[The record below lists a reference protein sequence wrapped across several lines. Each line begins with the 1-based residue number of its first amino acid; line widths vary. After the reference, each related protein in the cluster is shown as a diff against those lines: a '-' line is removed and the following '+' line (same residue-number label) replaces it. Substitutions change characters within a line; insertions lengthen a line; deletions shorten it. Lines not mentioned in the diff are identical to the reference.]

1 MEGDV
6 KMEKIKREKLIMK
19 IICTS
24 LAVILWFYVSYF
36 ENPTMTKT
44 VDDVPVTITDE
55 QLDRLEKKGLSIQ
68 YISKDSVD
76 VKVTAR
82 RLTLATQTRRS
93 LSAYV
98 NISSI
103 SKSGTYY
110 LPANVVSDDGA
121 DATYYVK
128 AKDIKVVVE
137 PILTGSFNV
146 EADLDNQYIAYNGYR
161 LSSDTVKVSAPKSIF
176 DEIYSIKTE
185 HLILDDRIEIK
196 ERDLVLYDKDGNV
209 LDSEKVSF
217 TPSNID
223 IMFSYLDEKTV
234 PVIIPMD
241 SGKEITLPEKYDIDI
256 YGDAETID
264 AISYIKTENLD
275 LTQYDEN
282 STVKLR
288 LYLPYGIKVNEDSKQ
303 VEIKIDSSFFE

>member
-1 MEGDV
+1 
-6 KMEKIKREKLIMK
+6 MEKIKREKLIMK

-146 EADLDNQYIAYNGYR
+146 EADLDNQYIAYNGYT

-185 HLILDDRIEIK
+185 HIILDDRIEIK

-241 SGKEITLPEKYDIDI
+241 SGKEITLPEEYDIDI

>member
-1 MEGDV
+1 
-6 KMEKIKREKLIMK
+6 MEKIKREKLIMK